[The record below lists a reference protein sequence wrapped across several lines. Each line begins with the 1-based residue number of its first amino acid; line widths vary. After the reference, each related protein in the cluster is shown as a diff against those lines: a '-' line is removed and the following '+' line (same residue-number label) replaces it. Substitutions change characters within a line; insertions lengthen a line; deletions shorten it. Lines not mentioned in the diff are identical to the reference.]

1 MKGESFWGVWFYI
14 VSVVLG
20 GVCCLGFCLLLDG
33 LGEGEDL
40 EGLKGGEEYDHIF
53 KFKGCLK

>member
-1 MKGESFWGVWFYI
+1 MWFYI

-20 GVCCLGFCLLLDG
+20 GVCCLGFCLLSDG

-40 EGLKGGEEYDHIF
+40 EGLKGGGEYDHIF